1 MTPSNE
7 VALITNSTP
16 GIALGFAIGAS
27 QGVTPYLQGL
37 PIQPVPEHSTARSP
51 HLEDH
56 VSVEVDRLLEDVRRA
71 LNHDLSAAKTSAA
84 RLAAFLTSKLSLGV
98 PSTPARGGLAPWQKR
113 KIENCIENGL
123 EGPLPVEGLAQLAS
137 LSPSYFCRAFKES
150 FGLPPHAYVVR
161 MRVERARTLML
172 TTSDSLSQIA
182 LACGLVD
189 QAHLCKCF
197 RQITGSTPGAW
208 RRRHATGP
216 HPASPVAIS
225 DERGADTQSHSFPGE
240 AARGLRLAPLEGPP
254 RPHAY

>member
-7 VALITNSTP
+7 VALITKTTP
-16 GIALGFAIGAS
+16 RIALGFTIGAS
-27 QGVTPYLQGL
+27 QGVTPYVQGL
-37 PIQPVPEHSTARSP
+37 PIQSVPERSSARSSR
-51 HLEDH
+51 LEDH

-71 LNHDLSAAKTSAA
+71 LNHDLGAAKISAA
-84 RLAAFLTSKLSLGV
+84 RLAAFLTSKLSLSV
-98 PSTPARGGLAPWQKR
+98 SSAPARGGLAPWQKR
-113 KIENCIENGL
+113 KVQNCIESGL
-123 EGPLPVEGLAQLAS
+123 EGPLPVEDLAQLAS

-161 MRVERARTLML
+161 MRIERARTLML

-216 HPASPVAIS
+216 DSISAVAIS
-225 DERGADTQSHSFPGE
+225 DEKEGGFVRIPSSAGAQYITAG
-240 AARGLRLAPLEGPP
+240 A
-254 RPHAY
+254 